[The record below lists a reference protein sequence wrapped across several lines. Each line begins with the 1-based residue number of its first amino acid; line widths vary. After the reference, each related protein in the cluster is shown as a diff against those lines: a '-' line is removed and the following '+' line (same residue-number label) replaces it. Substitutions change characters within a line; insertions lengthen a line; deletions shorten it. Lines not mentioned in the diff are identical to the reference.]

1 MANFETRTLHTAA
14 SFRVSKVVRAMRD
27 EYDLGETLGKSLI
40 LAYKYKKRG
49 RHKKLCS
56 YRRHLFFA

>member
-27 EYDLGETLGKSLI
+27 EYDLGETLGKYLI
-40 LAYKYKKRG
+40 LA
-49 RHKKLCS
+49 
-56 YRRHLFFA
+56 